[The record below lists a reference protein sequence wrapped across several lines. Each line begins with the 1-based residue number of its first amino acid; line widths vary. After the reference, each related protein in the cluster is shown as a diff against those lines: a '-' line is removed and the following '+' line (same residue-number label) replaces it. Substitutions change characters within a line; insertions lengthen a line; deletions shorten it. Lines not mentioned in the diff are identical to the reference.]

1 MADGDRIVSRF
12 SFRMRQLKKKLKR
25 WRRPLWALGT
35 ILFIVGLLTI
45 GTMLSEQMKQ
55 WSEISSESVSTL
67 ASVSDTNINNTV
79 DGSNRSSTSDWRKEQ
94 VAQLFG
100 TSKSKLTVI
109 HRKQYICGTGDR
121 YLGQQSREAV
131 SKLLDENSRWEPTMD
146 LAKQVILVER
156 IDDLSETCKRSA
168 QMGMDLEGNLSL
180 YDGAPS
186 EERVIRTFFQIDIE
200 SMESALPPQVLKQ
213 IKNGIRISDRDE
225 YISVLSTFS
234 DFAVEDTRKVMKPTV
249 SP

>member
-25 WRRPLWALGT
+25 WRRPLWALGA

-45 GTMLSEQMKQ
+45 GTMLSEQVKQ
-55 WSEISSESVSTL
+55 WSELSSESVSTL
-67 ASVSDTNINNTV
+67 ASVSDTNIDNTM
-79 DGSNRSSTSDWRKEQ
+79 DASNRTSTSDWRKEQ
-94 VAQLFG
+94 IAQLFG
-100 TSKSKLTVI
+100 TSKGNLSVI
-109 HRKQYICGTGDR
+109 HRKQYICGTEDR
-121 YLGQQSREAV
+121 YLGQQSREVV
-131 SKLLDENSRWEPTMD
+131 SELLDENSRWEPTID
-146 LAKQVILVER
+146 HAQQVILVER

-168 QMGMDLEGNLSL
+168 QMGMDIEGNLSL

-213 IKNGIRISDRDE
+213 LKNGIRISDRDE

>member
-25 WRRPLWALGT
+25 WRRPIWALGAV
-35 ILFIVGLLTI
+35 LFIVGLLTI
-45 GTMLSEQMKQ
+45 GAMLSEKVKQ
-55 WSEISSESVSTL
+55 WSELSGESVSTL
-67 ASVSDTNINNTV
+67 ASLADTNINNTKG
-79 DGSNRSSTSDWRKEQ
+79 GSSNASTSDLRKEQ

-100 TSKSKLTVI
+100 TSNSKLSVI
-109 HRKQYICGTGDR
+109 HRKQYICGTEDQ
-121 YLGQQSREAV
+121 YLGQQSRDEV
-131 SKLLDENSRWEPTMD
+131 VQLLDKNSYWEPTID
-146 LAKQVILVER
+146 QEKQVILIER

-168 QMGMDLEGNLSL
+168 QMGMDIEGNLSL

-186 EERVIRTFFQIDIE
+186 AERVIRTFFQIDIE
-200 SMESALPPQVLKQ
+200 SMESSLPPQVLQQ
-213 IKNGIRISDRDE
+213 IKNGIRISDREE

-234 DFAVEDTRKVMKPTV
+234 DFAVEDTKKVMKPTV